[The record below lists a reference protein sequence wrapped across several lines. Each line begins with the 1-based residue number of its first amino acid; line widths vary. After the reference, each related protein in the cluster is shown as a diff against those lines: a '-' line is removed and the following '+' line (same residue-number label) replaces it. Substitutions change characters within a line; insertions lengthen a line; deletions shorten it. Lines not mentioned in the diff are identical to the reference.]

1 MTYRSSTGRALK
13 KAQALAGVSNDQLA
27 KEFGVNRVAI
37 CRWRHKDDMKFSL
50 VVRLAERLD
59 LSLEEFERLGR

>member
-1 MTYRSSTGRALK
+1 
-13 KAQALAGVSNDQLA
+13 
-27 KEFGVNRVAI
+27 
-37 CRWRHKDDMKFSL
+37 MKFSL